1 MKSNKT
7 RERILDASLELFNEK
22 KASNVSTVQ
31 ISAAM
36 KISPGNLY
44 YYYANK
50 EEVIRCIWLERMT
63 GRIDE
68 LLKTIEK
75 METAED
81 LLECMEDCFRHFVD
95 YKFFYTEL
103 PTLFINDNQLIDMYR
118 SVESEVKLSLTK
130 AYEKWNREGMMIDIS
145 DEERIIISENMLAL
159 AHKFISNYD
168 VAELYGRDFS
178 DFMNC
183 VWIRMVSFLNPYFT
197 EPMKA
202 EILKAFENRKIT
214 YSDYFNTRNG
224 IKQTIL

>member
-50 EEVIRCIWLERMT
+50 EEVIRCIWQERMVAK
-63 GRIDE
+63 IDE
-68 LLKTIEK
+68 LITEIENMKT
-75 METAED
+75 ASD
-81 LLECMEDCFRHFVD
+81 LFICLESAFRHFAE

-118 SVESEVKLSLTK
+118 AIEKKVNVSLAKT
-130 AYEKWNREGMMIDIS
+130 YEKWHDDGMMIGIT
-145 DEERIIISENMLAL
+145 EQERIIISENMAAL
-159 AHKFISNYD
+159 AHKIISNYD
-168 VAELYGRDFS
+168 VAALFGRDFN
-178 DFMNC
+178 DFMRC
-183 VWIRMVSFLNPYFT
+183 AWIRMISFLNPYFT
-197 EPMKA
+197 EIMRDGIVK
-202 EILKAFENRKIT
+202 EFESRELT
-214 YSDYFNTRNG
+214 YKEYIDARSG
-224 IKQTIL
+224 IN